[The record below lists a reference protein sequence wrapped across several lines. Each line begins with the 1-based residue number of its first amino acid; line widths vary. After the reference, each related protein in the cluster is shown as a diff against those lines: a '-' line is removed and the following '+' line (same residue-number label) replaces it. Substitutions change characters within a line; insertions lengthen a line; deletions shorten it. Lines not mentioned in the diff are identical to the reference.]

1 MNNIV
6 NWEYYS
12 SLHNVV
18 SENDFSKAE
27 ALAEKEVALVIG
39 FPRWEDV
46 DDTAFYF
53 TQLKDCICN
62 VIDKMASTKAS
73 GVGKGVAS
81 VSNDG
86 YSESYVVQTESQAR
100 AELSVCIA
108 DWLSMTGLVGGYPL

>member
-27 ALAEKEVALVIG
+27 QLAEKEVALVIG
-39 FPRWEDV
+39 FPKWEAV

-73 GVGKGVAS
+73 GVGKGVHPYPTT
-81 VSNDG
+81 VIPNHTWFRPNHKHVRTCQFVLQIG
-86 YSESYVVQTESQAR
+86 YQ
-100 AELSVCIA
+100 
-108 DWLSMTGLVGGYPL
+108 

>member
-18 SENDFSKAE
+18 SENDFFKAE
-27 ALAEKEVALVIG
+27 QLAEKEVALVIG
-39 FPRWEDV
+39 FPRWEAV

-86 YSESYVVQTESQAR
+86 IPNHTWFRPNHKHVRNCQFVLQ
-100 AELSVCIA
+100 I
-108 DWLSMTGLVGGYPL
+108 GYQ

>member
-27 ALAEKEVALVIG
+27 QLAEKEVALVIG
-39 FPRWEDV
+39 FPRWEAV

-73 GVGKGVAS
+73 GVGKGVAKG
-81 VSNDG
+81 DG
-86 YSESYVVQTESQAR
+86 KVACQAEISF
-100 AELSVCIA
+100 AIGDA
-108 DWLSMTGLVGGYPL
+108 K